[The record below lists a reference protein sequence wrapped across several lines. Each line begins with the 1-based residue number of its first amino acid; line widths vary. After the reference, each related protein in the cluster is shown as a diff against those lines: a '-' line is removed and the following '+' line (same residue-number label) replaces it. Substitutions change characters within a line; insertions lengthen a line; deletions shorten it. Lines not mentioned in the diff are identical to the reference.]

1 MHKWAFGLSMRMQ
14 LAGAQ
19 TRLAQTRLAQ
29 TFFPQ
34 KVQHQTIVGMT
45 NRIGFAVLVVRLTG
59 ES

>member
-14 LAGAQ
+14 LAG
-19 TRLAQTRLAQ
+19 AQTRLAQ